1 MLPVPIVLANAVVKA
16 PNWLTSPLAPGS
28 LAIDRRMPVN
38 IFRCGM
44 RSLKVRNMCVPN
56 NKIIMGHPH
65 SMALNHA
72 KKTSI
77 CSTAAKVR
85 ISKDKTKFL
94 RQIMGR
100 MRGFCRMEA
109 HLSQQRG
116 QNFAA
121 FFCSFQKYAYLCN
134 RRKKSIIKILKI

>member
-1 MLPVPIVLANAVVKA
+1 
-16 PNWLTSPLAPGS
+16 
-28 LAIDRRMPVN
+28 
-38 IFRCGM
+38 
-44 RSLKVRNMCVPN
+44 
-56 NKIIMGHPH
+56 
-65 SMALNHA
+65 
-72 KKTSI
+72 
-77 CSTAAKVR
+77 
-85 ISKDKTKFL
+85 L

-134 RRKKSIIKILKI
+134 RRKKTIIKILKI